1 MIDLALVLLPW
12 PLFVIPFR
20 LASDNVI
27 LSMAFVST
35 ILGLTAIT
43 FNRALLGLL
52 TFNFRVL
59 VVGLISTVALYFIFL
74 FGHMLASFIG
84 LGEQV
89 NHVYSMIKVGYLEL
103 ALIPVIGFMEEVYW
117 RGYLQET
124 LSVGKLRV
132 SWVLS
137 TIPYALVHVTSG
149 LVILPLAAWFV
160 GFVLGFTARTH
171 GLPAS
176 IIAHVLWLYLVLYLL
191 PTYKVL

>member
-1 MIDLALVLLPW
+1 MNRGGLMMDLALVLLPW

-59 VVGLISTVALYFIFL
+59 VVGLISTVALYFTFL

-84 LGEQV
+84 LGEQD

-117 RGYLQET
+117 RGYLQEN
-124 LSVGKLRV
+124 LLVSKLRV
-132 SWVLS
+132 GWVLS
-137 TIPYALVHVTSG
+137 TIP
-149 LVILPLAAWFV
+149 
-160 GFVLGFTARTH
+160 
-171 GLPAS
+171 
-176 IIAHVLWLYLVLYLL
+176 
-191 PTYKVL
+191 